1 MKREPVIELRMS
13 PNALSKIAGAD
24 AGLLA
29 ALGEGTTCGVCANDL
44 RKLGDTLKIL
54 ADQMSVDDTPVVIT
68 IGENTREDQK
78 AKAAEFL
85 ADEIYGALSDLEKAQ
100 FILSEIAGEQ
110 ASKEAT
116 ISRDYLLIQQ
126 VRLEQYVS
134 ILADYVCTAQKKL
147 MELEMWGDVS
157 AKSADTSSGTVSSK
171 KLLSILHALDG
182 KGTEDEASSNGEMC
196 Q

>member
-29 ALGEGTTCGVCANDL
+29 ALGEGTSCGVCANDL

-68 IGENTREDQK
+68 IGENTREDRK

-110 ASKEAT
+110 SSKEAT

-126 VRLEQYVS
+126 ARLEQYMS

-157 AKSADTSSGTVSSK
+157 VKSADTSSGTVSSK
-171 KLLSILHALDG
+171 KLLSILRALD
-182 KGTEDEASSNGEMC
+182 KKDIEAEASSHGEEC
-196 Q
+196 R